1 MWFSRCW
8 ACERKD
14 EYHILWMKKW
24 ERKLFSTITHGHTLA
39 RTHSGPHIY
48 KQEICLFEVCSYAAK
63 NTWRRTWLADLQ
75 GQQGGYIPI
84 VYPFTIRRRS
94 FFRLISLPNR
104 EDGNV
109 IMCVWMIQLLHL
121 LIIHC
126 GTVSDFLS
134 SGSASVVQTGDWCCF
149 MTFFF
154 VPGLS
159 CMSALKM
166 SLSKSSPSDWV
177 TAQWSRE
184 NQLLLTVVLMIRF

>member
-1 MWFSRCW
+1 MWEKRWISYSLN
-8 ACERKD
+8 EEVRK
-14 EYHILWMKKW
+14 EALLHHHAW
-24 ERKLFSTITHGHTLA
+24 THTC
-39 RTHSGPHIY
+39 THIY

-84 VYPFTIRRRS
+84 VYPFTIRCRS

-104 EDGNV
+104 EDGM